1 MVGYE
6 ARRREG
12 GVGVVDKVVGL
23 IYSLRVISLLLGWAV
38 IWNLITQT
46 ALYP

>member
-12 GVGVVDKVVGL
+12 GVGVVNKVVGL
-23 IYSLRVISLLLGWAV
+23 ISPEGLYQHCWAG
-38 IWNLITQT
+38 Q
-46 ALYP
+46 